1 MRNKLVLSLVLL
13 VSLAWAVAQQ
23 QSTSPSTPAP
33 DTGQQTQSA
42 PSTPSTPDQNRTP
55 GAPSAGAMSPNGEP
69 DVIEGCLG
77 GTAPNFTVTDNTGKS
92 YKLDIPAGADPS
104 VLTKH
109 VGESVQVMGAVNG
122 GSSAGATDT
131 KSGSS
136 IAVQRIGRGKGTCSG
151 SSTGTGEKPSTPP
164 TTSTPPKQ

>member
-23 QSTSPSTPAP
+23 QSPAPSTPAP
-33 DTGQQTQSA
+33 DTGQQTQNA
-42 PSTPSTPDQNRTP
+42 PSTPSTPDQHKAP
-55 GAPSAGAMSPNGEP
+55 SAPSAGGMSASGEP

-77 GTAPNFTVTDNTGKS
+77 GTAPNFTVTDANGKM
-92 YKLDIPAGADPS
+92 YKLDIPAGADAS

-109 VGESVQVMGAVNG
+109 VGESVQVMGGVSG
-122 GSSAGATDT
+122 GSSSGASDT
-131 KSGSS
+131 KAAGSS

-151 SSTGTGEKPSTPP
+151 ASTGAGEKSTTPP
-164 TTSTPPKQ
+164 TPPKQ